1 MNSRNS
7 FTGSI
12 KMKSRLLEKMR
23 RGNPSQF
30 HVTLLPDFF
39 LDRFLYFDEIDEAFE
54 KIGDVYDR
62 GGGNLPNVRQSI
74 SHGGDAANTA
84 IALSRLGVKAH
95 LIGRTSELGHHL
107 LKFFLERKGVDIS
120 KMKDDGELA
129 LTMAMEFGKEGIN
142 VMIGDVGSVKNF
154 GFDDLDDDDLDLIA
168 SSDMVFIG
176 SWNLNMKGTDLAQNT
191 FKFAKKHD
199 VKTFLDSGDP
209 SFRKDLPELKKAL
222 KNNLDILA
230 ISDDELK
237 YFAPGAVEL
246 KKEIYARIDLPTQD
260 FSMSIDDEI
269 TRVNSIPIKKKYLS
283 TGAGDAWNAGD
294 IFGELAEFAPD
305 ERLLLANI
313 VAGVYISSPQQLHPD
328 LKKIKKFLSEK
339 I

>member
-12 KMKSRLLEKMR
+12 KMKSRLLEKIR
-23 RGNPSQF
+23 NANPSQF

-39 LDRFLYFDEIDEAFE
+39 LDRFMYFDEIDETFE

-84 IALSRLGVKAH
+84 LALSKLGVNAH
-95 LIGRTSELGHHL
+95 LIGRTSELGYHL
-107 LKFFLERKGVDIS
+107 LKFFLKEVDIS
-120 KMKDDGELA
+120 RVKSDGELA
-129 LTMAMEFGKEGIN
+129 LTTAMEFGKERIN
-142 VMIGDVGSVKNF
+142 VMIGDAGSVKNF
-154 GFDDLDDDDLDLIA
+154 GFNDLDDDDLDLIA

-191 FKFAKKHD
+191 FEFAKKHD
-199 VKTFLDSGDP
+199 VKTFLDPGDP
-209 SFRKDLPELKKAL
+209 SFRKDLPELMEKAL
-222 KNNLDILA
+222 KNNLDIFA

-237 YFAPGAVEL
+237 YFAPGAIEL
-246 KKEIYARIDLPTQD
+246 KKEIHARIDLHSKD

-269 TRVNSIPIKKKYLS
+269 TRVNSIPIKKKYRS

-294 IFGELAEFAPD
+294 IFGELAEFKTD

-328 LKKIKKFLSEK
+328 LKKIEKFLSEK

>member
-12 KMKSRLLEKMR
+12 KMKSGLLEKIR
-23 RGNPSQF
+23 NANPSQF

-39 LDRFLYFDEIDEAFE
+39 LDRFIYFDEIDETFE

-84 IALSRLGVKAH
+84 LALSKLGVNAH

-107 LKFFLERKGVDIS
+107 LKFFLEREGVEIS
-120 KMKDDGELA
+120 RVKSDGKLA
-129 LTMAMEFGKEGIN
+129 LTTAMEFGKEGIN
-142 VMIGDVGSVKNF
+142 VMIGDAGSVKNF

-191 FKFAKKHD
+191 FKFAKKHG
-199 VKTFLDSGDP
+199 VKTFLDPGDP

-230 ISDDELK
+230 ISDDELE
-237 YFAPGAVEL
+237 YFGGLMEL
-246 KKEIYARIDLPTQD
+246 KKEIHTRIDLHSKD

-294 IFGELAEFAPD
+294 IFGELAEFKTD